1 VQTFISVPFEKAENK
16 REIKRLYRTA
26 FPRAERTAFYK
37 ILRACK
43 RGVCAFSA
51 YFENGAFA
59 GVSVALEREAFVY
72 LFFLAVNEDAR
83 GKGIG
88 GRILNA
94 VAERY
99 AGKTVA
105 LDIEAL
111 DEEAPNASE
120 RVRRKEFYLRNGY
133 RPLNVFFSVRGVRY
147 ETLVRGEG
155 LSAEAYL
162 KFVKERVK
170 EFRA

>member
-1 VQTFISVPFEKAENK
+1 MQTFISVPFEKAENK

-43 RGVCAFSA
+43 RGGCTLSA

-59 GVSVALEREAFVY
+59 GVSVALERETFVY
-72 LFFLAVNEDAR
+72 LFFLAVKEDAR

-99 AGKTVA
+99 AGKTWRSTSKRSMKKLPTLRSACGERNFICGTDTA
-105 LDIEAL
+105 L
-111 DEEAPNASE
+111 
-120 RVRRKEFYLRNGY
+120 
-133 RPLNVFFSVRGVRY
+133 
-147 ETLVRGEG
+147 
-155 LSAEAYL
+155 
-162 KFVKERVK
+162 
-170 EFRA
+170 